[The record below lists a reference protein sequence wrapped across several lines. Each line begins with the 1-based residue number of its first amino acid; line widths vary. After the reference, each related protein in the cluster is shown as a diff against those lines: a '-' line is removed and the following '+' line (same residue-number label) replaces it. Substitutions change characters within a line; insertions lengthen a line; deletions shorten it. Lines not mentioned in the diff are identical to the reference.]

1 LPEELINDYAE
12 LIDDQNKL
20 DDHFN
25 WRKFAHHQG
34 DGSLEE
40 SLDNELKIKNE
51 FNVQKTT
58 TKGYKLKY
66 LAKFRKAIGLK
77 NNILPDFHDIEIKHP
92 IDENEVKKLQ
102 DEYCIVFKTRAIDI
116 DFKKNSCINK
126 HMMLMHKHLFGDN
139 IINTEIIGKFKVG
152 NKRSNLYKYTI
163 NLDTT
168 SYHHT
173 LIDFSRGRPEPD
185 EEEEIAA

>member
-1 LPEELINDYAE
+1 
-12 LIDDQNKL
+12 
-20 DDHFN
+20 
-25 WRKFAHHQG
+25 
-34 DGSLEE
+34 
-40 SLDNELKIKNE
+40 
-51 FNVQKTT
+51 
-58 TKGYKLKY
+58 
-66 LAKFRKAIGLK
+66 LAKFRRAIGLK

-92 IDENEVKKLQ
+92 IDEKEVETLQ
-102 DEYCIVFKTRAIDI
+102 KEYCIVFKTRAIDI

-126 HMMLMHKHLFGDN
+126 HMMLMHKHLFGEN
-139 IINTEIIGKFKVG
+139 IINTEIIGKYKVG

-185 EEEEIAA
+185 EEEEIAE